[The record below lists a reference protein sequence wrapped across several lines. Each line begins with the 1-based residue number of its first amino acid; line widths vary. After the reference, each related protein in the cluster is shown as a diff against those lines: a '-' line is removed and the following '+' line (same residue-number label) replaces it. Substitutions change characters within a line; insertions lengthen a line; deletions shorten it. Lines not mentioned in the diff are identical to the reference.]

1 MLFLNALKYVKSI
14 LKNVGYK
21 IIYQNKIKL
30 NIFKVISYKNFI
42 LDLSKGSS
50 LIFEGKATFRNNN
63 NIKISGGKL
72 KIGRNVFFNNG
83 NSINCRS
90 EIIIGENTLFGEG
103 VKIYDHDHKYKD
115 TSQLIKNQD
124 YNEKKIIIGSNVW
137 IGSNV
142 ILLRGSIIGNNCVI
156 SAGSIIKGKIPDNS
170 IVIQE
175 RREIIKK
182 INRSNE

>member
-1 MLFLNALKYVKSI
+1 MLFLNILKYMKSI
-14 LKNVGYK
+14 IKNLSYK
-21 IIYQNKIKL
+21 IIYQNKINL
-30 NIFKVISYKNFI
+30 NIFKIISGKSFT

-50 LIFEGKATFRNNN
+50 LVFEGKAVFRNNN

-72 KIGRNVFFNNG
+72 RIGKNVFFNNG
-83 NSINCRS
+83 NSINCRL

-115 TSQLIKNQD
+115 NSQLIKDQG
-124 YNEKKIIIGSNVW
+124 YEKQRVIIGSNVW
-137 IGSNV
+137 VGSNV

-156 SAGSIIKGKIPDNS
+156 SAGTIIKGEIPDNS

-175 RREIIKK
+175 KKEIIKK
-182 INRSNE
+182 MMGE